1 MEREEAERLVAQYG
15 SAVYRLAYAR
25 TGSREDAEDVTQ
37 ETFLRLVR
45 SSPVFQDGAHE
56 KAWLLRVAAHCAAD
70 VFRAPW
76 RKRDLP
82 LEAAAGASAPPPE
95 EPDGGVLAAV
105 LALPEKYRLP
115 FTTRAILSRRRRPSW
130 AGGRAPCGPSSP
142 GPGPCCGRDW
152 RRSAHDG
159 TGIPAGDGPG
169 GAVPGPARPHCPG
182 HGGGAAPETAPAAP
196 DAAAGGGGAGL
207 RWTRTWKSGWCRR

>member
-82 LEAAAGASAPPPE
+82 LEAAAGASVPPPE
-95 EPDGGVLAAV
+95 EPDGSVLSAV

-115 FTTRAILSRRRRPSW
+115 VHLFYYEGNTGGRWTGWSCPRTSAPALSRPWWRSRPGNSD
-130 AGGRAPCGPSSP
+130 GGPRCG
-142 GPGPCCGRDW
+142 C
-152 RRSAHDG
+152 
-159 TGIPAGDGPG
+159 
-169 GAVPGPARPHCPG
+169 
-182 HGGGAAPETAPAAP
+182 
-196 DAAAGGGGAGL
+196 
-207 RWTRTWKSGWCRR
+207 

>member
-1 MEREEAERLVAQYG
+1 MQREEAERLVAQYG

-45 SSPVFQDGAHE
+45 ASPVFQDGAHE

-76 RKRDLP
+76 RKP
-82 LEAAAGASAPPPE
+82 TPPPE
-95 EPDGGVLAAV
+95 EPDGSVLAAV

-115 FTTRAILSRRRRPSW
+115 VHLFYYEGYSIQEAAAILGRRESTVRSQLTRA
-130 AGGRAPCGPSSP
+130 RAM
-142 GPGPCCGRDW
+142 
-152 RRSAHDG
+152 
-159 TGIPAGDGPG
+159 
-169 GAVPGPARPHCPG
+169 
-182 HGGGAAPETAPAAP
+182 
-196 DAAAGGGGAGL
+196 L
-207 RWTRTWKSGWCRR
+207 RERLEAERT

>member
-82 LEAAAGASAPPPE
+82 LEAAAILGRREGTVRAQ
-95 EPDGGVLAAV
+95 L
-105 LALPEKYRLP
+105 
-115 FTTRAILSRRRRPSW
+115 TRA
-130 AGGRAPCGPSSP
+130 RAML
-142 GPGPCCGRDW
+142 RD
-152 RRSAHDG
+152 RLEA
-159 TGIPAGDGPG
+159 
-169 GAVPGPARPHCPG
+169 
-182 HGGGAAPETAPAAP
+182 E
-196 DAAAGGGGAGL
+196 
-207 RWTRTWKSGWCRR
+207 RT

>member
-95 EPDGGVLAAV
+95 AAAGASAPPPEEPDGSVLSAV

-115 FTTRAILSRRRRPSW
+115 VHLFYYEGYSIKEAAAILGRREGTVRAQLTRA
-130 AGGRAPCGPSSP
+130 RAML
-142 GPGPCCGRDW
+142 RD
-152 RRSAHDG
+152 RLEA
-159 TGIPAGDGPG
+159 
-169 GAVPGPARPHCPG
+169 
-182 HGGGAAPETAPAAP
+182 E
-196 DAAAGGGGAGL
+196 
-207 RWTRTWKSGWCRR
+207 RT

>member
-82 LEAAAGASAPPPE
+82 LEAAAGASVPPPE
-95 EPDGGVLAAV
+95 EPDGSVLSAV
-105 LALPEKYRLP
+105 LALPESLSGSFWSLALWGGLAATAVEYAVHVLYDRLLGVRFWDYSQVRWNLRGRVCLP
-115 FTTRAILSRRRRPSW
+115 FSLAWSLL
-130 AGGRAPCGPSSP
+130 
-142 GPGPCCGRDW
+142 
-152 RRSAHDG
+152 
-159 TGIPAGDGPG
+159 
-169 GAVPGPARPHCPG
+169 V
-182 HGGGAAPETAPAAP
+182 
-196 DAAAGGGGAGL
+196 AAGLPVLAALTGVSSVSVLFTA
-207 RWTRTWKSGWCRR
+207 RRFNKGEL